1 MKLNKSLLSS
11 SEFIVFLGLLAVGA
25 FFAFTSPV
33 FLTKFNLLNI
43 LLQSSIQGI
52 IAIGMTFVILT
63 AGIDL
68 SVGSV
73 VALSG
78 VLMALMLHG
87 GVPVWAVILIN
98 LAFGVAVGVFHG
110 FSITK
115 IGMAP
120 FIVTLATMV
129 MARGLTMVFSD
140 GKTIFDFPPAFEFF
154 GAGQIGPISVA
165 VIIFLLYALVAEVVL
180 RSTVLGR
187 NIYAVG
193 SNIQAAALSGIR
205 THGVLY
211 FVYIVSGVSC
221 AIAGL
226 VLTGRLGAAMPTA
239 AMGYEL
245 DAIAAVIIGGA
256 SLMGGKGTI
265 VGTIIG
271 VLLIGVINN
280 GMNLL
285 NVPPFWQSF
294 LKGAVIFLAV
304 MIDSLKNRPS
314 EV

>member
-1 MKLNKSLLSS
+1 MTRLRSLLQS
-11 SEFIVFLGLLAVGA
+11 SEFVVFLGLLAIAA
-25 FFAFTSPV
+25 FFAANSPV
-33 FLTKFNLLNI
+33 FLTRFNLLNI

-52 IAIGMTFVILT
+52 VAIGMTFVILT

-78 VLMALMLHG
+78 VIMALLLHA
-87 GVPVWAVILIN
+87 GVPVWAVLLLN
-98 LAFGVAVGVFHG
+98 LVFGVLVGVFHA

-120 FIVTLATMV
+120 FIVTLATMA
-129 MARGLTMVFSD
+129 MARGLTMVLSD
-140 GKTIFDFPPAFEFF
+140 GKTIFNFPASFEYF

-165 VIIFLLYALVAEVVL
+165 VVIFLAYALLAELLL
-180 RSTVLGR
+180 RGTVLGR

-193 SNIQAAALSGIR
+193 SNPKAAALSGIYTNR
-205 THGVLY
+205 VLY
-211 FVYIVSGVSC
+211 FVYIVSGISC
-221 AIAGL
+221 ALAGL
-226 VLTGRLGAAMPTA
+226 VLTGRLDAAMPTA

-265 VGTIIG
+265 LGTIIG

-280 GMNLL
+280 GMNLM

-304 MIDSLKNRPS
+304 MIDSLKNRQR
-314 EV
+314 EG

>member
-1 MKLNKSLLSS
+1 MNRLRSLLQS
-11 SEFIVFLGLLAVGA
+11 SEFVVFLGLLAVAG
-25 FFAFTSPV
+25 FFALNSPV
-33 FLTKFNLLNI
+33 FLTRFNLLNI

-52 IAIGMTFVILT
+52 VAIGMTFVILT

-78 VLMALMLHG
+78 VIMALLLHA
-87 GVPVWAVILIN
+87 GVPVWAVLLLN
-98 LAFGVAVGVFHG
+98 FAFGVLVGVFHA
-110 FSITK
+110 FSITR

-120 FIVTLATMV
+120 FIVTLATMA
-129 MARGLTMVFSD
+129 MARGLTMVLSD
-140 GKTIFDFPPAFEFF
+140 GKTIFDFPPEFEFF
-154 GAGQIGPISVA
+154 GAGQIGPIAVA
-165 VIIFLLYALVAEVVL
+165 VIIFLLYALLAELLL
-180 RSTVLGR
+180 RGTVLGR

-193 SNIQAAALSGIR
+193 SNPRAAALSGIR
-205 THGVLY
+205 TERVLY
-211 FVYIVSGVSC
+211 FVYIVSGFSC
-221 AIAGL
+221 ALAGL

-265 VGTIIG
+265 LGTVIG

-280 GMNLL
+280 GMNLM

-294 LKGAVIFLAV
+294 LKGAVIYLAV
-304 MIDSLKNRPS
+304 MIDSLKNRQR
-314 EV
+314 EG

>member
-1 MKLNKSLLSS
+1 MTRLRSLLQS
-11 SEFIVFLGLLAVGA
+11 SEFVVFLGLLAVAA
-25 FFAFTSPV
+25 FFAANTPV
-33 FLTKFNLLNI
+33 FLTRFNLLNV

-52 IAIGMTFVILT
+52 VAIGMTFVILT

-73 VALSG
+73 VALAG
-78 VLMALMLHG
+78 VIMALLLHA
-87 GVPVWAVILIN
+87 GVPVWAVLVLN
-98 LAFGVAVGVFHG
+98 LAFGAAVGAFHA
-110 FSITK
+110 FSITR

-120 FIVTLATMV
+120 FIVTLATMA
-129 MARGLTMVFSD
+129 MARGLTMVLSD
-140 GKTIFDFPPAFEFF
+140 GKTIFNFPPSFEFF

-165 VIIFLLYALVAEVVL
+165 VILFLAYALLAELLL
-180 RSTVLGR
+180 RGTVLGR

-193 SNIQAAALSGIR
+193 SNPKAAALSGIYTNR
-205 THGVLY
+205 VLY

-221 AIAGL
+221 ALAGL
-226 VLTGRLGAAMPTA
+226 VLTGRLDSAMPTA

-265 VGTIIG
+265 LGTIIG

-280 GMNLL
+280 GMNLM

-304 MIDSLKNRPS
+304 MIDSLKNRQR
-314 EV
+314 EG